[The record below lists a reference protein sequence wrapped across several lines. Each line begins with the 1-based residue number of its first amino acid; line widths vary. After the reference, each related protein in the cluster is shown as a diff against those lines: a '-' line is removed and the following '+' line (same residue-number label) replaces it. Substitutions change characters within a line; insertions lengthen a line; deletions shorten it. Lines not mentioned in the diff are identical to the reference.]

1 MPFDPKDQAAAP
13 GDGDAAGAIVRS
25 SLRRDV
31 HAVFARANVEALHRE
46 FLAHAASLGPLPDEP
61 ALTVMRQALG
71 AAVLQLALLPPD
83 EFCSWTF
90 NLASPPL
97 NVFLAGDN
105 NEFQVTGRIYTDD
118 VRVASAGR
126 LFVETQRPAHLPSRS
141 VVEFEGT
148 DVLAAMRQFYGRALQ
163 MRARI
168 FELGE
173 HDVLLIQG
181 LPIVDEDWLRRL
193 DAAAAQQAE
202 EGAERIEE
210 RRYRFRCGCDARR
223 ITLVVHEMFAGP
235 EKLDELFGGDPE
247 IEVQCPRC
255 GRRWWLSR
263 ASLEGGQA

>member
-1 MPFDPKDQAAAP
+1 MQMPPRGRDS
-13 GDGDAAGAIVRS
+13 DGPAAGVVVRS

-31 HAVFARANVEALHRE
+31 HAVFARADVEALHRE
-46 FLAHAASLGPLPDEP
+46 FLVHAASLGPLPGEP
-61 ALTVMRQALG
+61 ALTAMRQALG

-90 NLASPPL
+90 NVAAPPC

-118 VRVASAGR
+118 VRVAAAGR

-148 DVLAAMRQFYGRALQ
+148 DVLEAIRQYYGHALQ

-173 HDVLLIQG
+173 HEVLLIQG
-181 LPIVDEDWLRRL
+181 LPIVDQDWLDRL
-193 DAAAAQQAE
+193 DATAAREAE
-202 EGAERIEE
+202 EGAEQIEQ
-210 RRYRFRCGCDARR
+210 RRYRFRCGCDIQR
-223 ITLVVHEMFAGP
+223 IALVVHEMFAGP
-235 EKLDELFGGDPE
+235 DRLDELFRDELE

-255 GRRWWLSR
+255 GRHWWLSR
-263 ASLEGGQA
+263 ASLEGGEA

>member
-1 MPFDPKDQAAAP
+1 MQTAP
-13 GDGDAAGAIVRS
+13 RRRDGDGGSGGIVVRS

-31 HAVFARANVEALHRE
+31 HAVFARADVEALQRE
-46 FLAHAASLGPLPDEP
+46 FLAHAASLGPLPGEP
-61 ALTVMRQALG
+61 ALTMMRRALG

-83 EFCSWTF
+83 EFCSWTY
-90 NLASPPL
+90 NVAAPPL

-105 NEFQVTGRIYTDD
+105 NEFQVTGRIYADG
-118 VRVASAGR
+118 VRVAAASR

-141 VVEFEGT
+141 VVEFAGT
-148 DVLAAMRQFYGRALQ
+148 DVLAAVRQYYGRALQ

-181 LPIVDEDWLRRL
+181 LPIVDEDWLDRL
-193 DAAAAQQAE
+193 DAAAAREAE
-202 EGAERIEE
+202 EGAEELE
-210 RRYRFRCGCDARR
+210 QRRYRFRCGCDAQR
-223 ITLVVHEMFAGP
+223 IALVVHEMFAGP
-235 EKLDELFGGDPE
+235 EKLDELFGGEPE